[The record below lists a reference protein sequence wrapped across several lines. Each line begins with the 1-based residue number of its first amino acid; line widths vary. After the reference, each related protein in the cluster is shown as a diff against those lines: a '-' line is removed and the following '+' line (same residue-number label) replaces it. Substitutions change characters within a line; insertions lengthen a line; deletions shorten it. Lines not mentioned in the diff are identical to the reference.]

1 MAQGAVRGVRRGQPA
16 MERKVHLL
24 SLMDC
29 TAGAG
34 HAPVFGGCHV
44 PTAHFSNNWTD
55 NQYDT
60 GRFKRP
66 FSKNLR
72 YYRSG
77 NVFSIT
83 GQGFSG
89 QSGNPSDPGAA
100 RDSEDC
106 EIAGKDV

>member
-1 MAQGAVRGVRRGQPA
+1 

-24 SLMDC
+24 SLMDR

-34 HAPVFGGCHV
+34 DAPVFGGCHV

-77 NVFSIT
+77 NVFSTT

-89 QSGNPSDPGAA
+89 QSGNPSVSRGGP
-100 RDSEDC
+100 
-106 EIAGKDV
+106 